1 MVDTRSRLQ
10 NQQSGSQT
18 HSSSSRNLLSA
29 IETLRQRAMER
40 QPVLEEIQELDN
52 TQILAAN
59 AETLKTIRDGQQQ
72 MQDGQ
77 TQLLLAITRLTQA
90 VMAAAT
96 PMAPPVPPPNGA
108 EGNLV
113 GQPQQL
119 NGIPPAAP
127 PPPNGHNLLAQAA
140 PAPGIPVAGG
150 IIPQPPAFL
159 TLADVQALLQQ
170 EKAKATLPTLPNPEI
185 QPPYPAVIMAMPYPE
200 GYVPPKFV
208 KFDGKEGSAQEHV
221 HRFIETLGVHSQD
234 PNLRLR
240 EFSKSLTARAY
251 TWYVNLEPHSVNT
264 WEEMVNLFYTKFF
277 QVIEKITS
285 LNLVNEKQKLT
296 EDIID
301 FIKRFQDKAVQCHEP
316 VPEKRLVEICLLGMI
331 KEYKKHLINGKYQTF
346 SALMEAAFNIRGTVD
361 VDVPKTTW
369 KSKAGGIATAAS
381 AQVSRRPQG
390 GDGNPKKRIKS
401 FKDYKDRARDA
412 PPYPCSVEEV
422 VDLVNAWVADGCL
435 KLPEVNVQPSQQ
447 DRANPR
453 YCIFHRRVQHPTSDC
468 WTLKEIFKRKQDN
481 NELRV
486 GINRDV
492 RDRPYPQHEEGA
504 AMAECY
510 NGGYYDFMY
519 DMEDDVE
526 EVYMTS
532 FYDHIEEI
540 ASYDQP
546 TVEVNEEERHQILSK
561 SHKFKTFFDGLGFT
575 PNVRVEMTRA
585 ILALANKSQEAC
597 VVEGGSVARTI
608 REDSNAIS
616 FSDADRRVPFP
627 HNRPLFVTAYINGME
642 LKRAFLDG
650 GASINIMPLE
660 TLKRLN
666 IPEPRIIKSLVGIVG
681 FGGEKK
687 PSLGYIVLDLAVG
700 PIRAPTKFHIIEGPT
715 NYHVI
720 LGRSWM
726 HKYAVVPSSYHQCLK
741 GIWAGKKITVPA
753 TERPFEVCEAHLSDA
768 VYFSEV
774 EEACEAVTA
783 SPIGIKIPKWEN
795 IKGEP
800 LEPVPAKRPT
810 VFDRLTPRK
819 ITKTSEGGKTVYH
832 L

>member
-10 NQQSGSQT
+10 TQRDGSQIQG
-18 HSSSSRNLLSA
+18 SSSHNLLSA
-29 IETLRQRAMER
+29 IETLRKRAMEH
-40 QPVLEEIQELDN
+40 QTPVIEEIQEHDT

-59 AETLKTIRDGQQQ
+59 AETLQLIREGQQQ
-72 MQDGQ
+72 MQQSQ
-77 TQLLLAITRLTQA
+77 TQLLLAITQLTQA
-90 VMAAAT
+90 VVAAT
-96 PMAPPVPPPNGA
+96 AQTAPPVPPPNVV
-108 EGNLV
+108 EGNLEGQPLQGV
-113 GQPQQL
+113 NPPVAPPAPPQNGQNPNQNVPPVFAPGTPAAGGVVQQPQPQQ
-119 NGIPPAAP
+119 
-127 PPPNGHNLLAQAA
+127 
-140 PAPGIPVAGG
+140 
-150 IIPQPPAFL
+150 FL
-159 TLADVQALLQQ
+159 TLTDVQALLQQ
-170 EKAKATLPTLPNPEI
+170 EKARATLPTLPSPEI
-185 QPPYPAVIMAMPYPE
+185 QPPYPAAVMALPYPE

-208 KFDGKEGSAQEHV
+208 KFNGKDGSAQEHV

-234 PNLRLR
+234 VSLRLR
-240 EFSKSLTARAY
+240 EFSKSLTSRAY

-264 WEEMVNLFYTKFF
+264 WEEMVNMFYTKFF
-277 QVIEKITS
+277 QVTEKITS

-296 EDIID
+296 EDIVD

-331 KEYKKHLINGKYQTF
+331 KEYKKHLINGGYHTF

-361 VDVPKTTW
+361 MDIPKPAW
-369 KSKAGGIATAAS
+369 KNKSGGIATAAS
-381 AQVSRRPQG
+381 QG
-390 GDGNPKKRIKS
+390 GDGNPKRRNKP
-401 FKDYKDRARDA
+401 FKDYKERARDA

-435 KLPEVNVQPSQQ
+435 KLPEIEVQHTQQ
-447 DRANPR
+447 DRASPR
-453 YCIFHRRVQHPTSDC
+453 YCVFHRRVQHPTSDC
-468 WTLKEIFKRKQDN
+468 WTLKEIFKKKQDN
-481 NELRV
+481 NELRISV
-486 GINRDV
+486 NRDV
-492 RDRPYPQHEEGA
+492 RDRPYPQHEEGV
-504 AMAECY
+504 AMAECC

-546 TVEVNEEERHQILSK
+546 AMEVNEEDRHKILSK
-561 SHKFKTFFDGLGFT
+561 SHKFRTFFDGLGFS
-575 PNVRVEMTRA
+575 PNARVQMTKA
-585 ILALANKSQEAC
+585 ILEIASEGQEAC

-608 REDSNAIS
+608 REDSNTIT
-616 FSDADRRVPFP
+616 FSDTDRRVPFP
-627 HNRPLFVTAYINGME
+627 HNRPLFVTAYINGVE

-660 TLKRLN
+660 TLKKLD

-681 FGGEKK
+681 FRGEKK
-687 PSLGYIVLDLAVG
+687 PSLGYIMLDLAVG
-700 PIRAPTKFHIIEGPT
+700 PIRAPTKFHVIEGPT

-726 HKYAVVPSSYHQCLK
+726 HRYAVVPSSYHQCLK
-741 GIWAGKKITVPA
+741 GIWARKKVTVPA
-753 TERPFEVCEAHLSDA
+753 IERPFEACEAHLSDA

-774 EEACEAVTA
+774 DEACEAITVR
-783 SPIGIKIPKWEN
+783 PVGVKIPKWEN
-795 IKGEP
+795 IKGESS
-800 LEPVPAKRPT
+800 EQVPAKRPT
-810 VFDRLTPRK
+810 VFDRLTLRK